1 MTFYELNNFVFRAIR
16 CESTYFTFML
26 YFYMFVSNMLIE
38 CNILCS
44 FIIKLKKCISDPRK
58 KNYIYL
64 WLLRLFKWTLN
75 VFFKLMSI
83 YVGPWK
89 NKTSSFSFEVLM
101 NFFELYK
108 IKFLRALITWMF
120 NDTN

>member
-1 MTFYELNNFVFRAIR
+1 MTFYELNNFVFNAIR

-58 KNYIYL
+58 KTTFTYDYWDYSNGH
-64 WLLRLFKWTLN
+64 WMFFLN
-75 VFFKLMSI
+75 LC
-83 YVGPWK
+83 
-89 NKTSSFSFEVLM
+89 
-101 NFFELYK
+101 LYMLVPEK
-108 IKFLRALITWMF
+108 IKLLVFHLRFWWIFLNCIKLNF
-120 NDTN
+120 LGL

>member
-1 MTFYELNNFVFRAIR
+1 MTFYELNNFVFNAIR

-58 KNYIYL
+58 KKL
-64 WLLRLFKWTLN
+64 HLLMIIEIIQMDIEC
-75 VFFKLMSI
+75 FF
-83 YVGPWK
+83 
-89 NKTSSFSFEVLM
+89 
-101 NFFELYK
+101 
-108 IKFLRALITWMF
+108 
-120 NDTN
+120 